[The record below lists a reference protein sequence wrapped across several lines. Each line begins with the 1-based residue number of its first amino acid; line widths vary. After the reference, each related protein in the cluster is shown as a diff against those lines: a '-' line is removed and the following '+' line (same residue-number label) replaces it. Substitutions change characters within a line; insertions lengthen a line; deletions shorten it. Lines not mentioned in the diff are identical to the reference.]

1 MSVLTNGQTT
11 ISEGGSKFSRQDSD
25 NSNEKNLMVKMS
37 HTLYQFGN
45 KNWVIWESQ
54 WDNRLQCLRLD
65 SRLKLSG
72 FITWLGYIVVMLL
85 WTHCYT
91 HLFCKFIYSFFFFF
105 CTLGW
110 HYGIYLIKW
119 ISQNEVTY
127 FKFLEQVLKCF
138 KSLLKLR

>member
-105 CTLGW
+105 LHTWVTLW
-110 HYGIYLIKW
+110 HLSHKMDITKW
-119 ISQNEVTY
+119 GNIFQILRTSSEV
-127 FKFLEQVLKCF
+127 F
-138 KSLLKLR
+138 